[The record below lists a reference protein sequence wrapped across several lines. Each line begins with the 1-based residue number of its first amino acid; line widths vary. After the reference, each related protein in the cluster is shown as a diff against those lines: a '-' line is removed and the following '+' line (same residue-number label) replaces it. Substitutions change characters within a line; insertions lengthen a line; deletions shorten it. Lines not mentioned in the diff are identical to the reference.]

1 MSRTPVNRPR
11 RPAAPV
17 LAAIRALLPALP
29 VLALAL
35 AAAACDPARQQSP
48 APAPAPAPAPPS
60 SAASPAPAA
69 AEQRAGVTSDLK
81 SDEDLRLL
89 PAVAVRDGDRWRVDL
104 RAWVFEPEEGSWR
117 RGAAVEA
124 LVAALELPP
133 GSEANDV
140 FRKRARAFLVDNE
153 SGKRV
158 VVRIGT
164 KEHVLGVTGANGHSE
179 TTLHLDDADLPAPLT
194 PVTAVLRPGDA
205 RSFTGTIV
213 RLDATGLSVVSDV
226 DDTIKISEVRDKQ
239 RLLERTFLKEFEPV
253 PAMAAAYQRWAAAG
267 ATFHYLSASPWQLYD
282 ALVEFTGAAGFPAG
296 SMHLKLFR
304 PKDSSFFSLFQDP
317 REYKAPL
324 LRALLRGA
332 PGRRFVLVGD
342 SGEMDP
348 EVYAAAYREFPDQ
361 VVAIY
366 IRDVTDE
373 GRDAPR
379 YRTVFAGVPEARWQI
394 FTDPAELPPTLP

>member
-1 MSRTPVNRPR
+1 MRS
-11 RPAAPV
+11 
-17 LAAIRALLPALP
+17 LLPAL
-29 VLALAL
+29 ALTL
-35 AAAACDPARQQSP
+35 AACDPARQK
-48 APAPAPAPAPPS
+48 APEPEATTPAPAPP
-60 SAASPAPAA
+60 AAPT
-69 AEQRAGVTSDLK
+69 GLTSNLK

-89 PAVAVRDGDRWRVDL
+89 PAVAVRDGDGWRVDL

-124 LVAALELPP
+124 LVSALELPP
-133 GSEANDV
+133 GSEANEV

-158 VVRIGT
+158 VVRISA
-164 KEHVLGVTGANGHSE
+164 KEHVLEVTGANGHSE
-179 TTLHLDDADLPAPLT
+179 TTLHLEDADLPAVST
-194 PVTAVLRPGDA
+194 PVIAVLQPGDA

-213 RLDATGLSVVSDV
+213 RLDATGVSVVSDV

-239 RLLERTFLKEFEPV
+239 RLLARTFLKEFEAV

-267 ATFHYLSASPWQLYD
+267 AAFHYLSASPWQLYD
-282 ALVEFTGAAGFPAG
+282 ALLDFTGAAGFPAG
-296 SMHLKLFR
+296 SLHLKLFR

-324 LRALLRGA
+324 LRMLLRDA

-348 EVYAAAYREFPDQ
+348 EVYGDAYREFPDQ

-379 YRTVFAGVPEARWQI
+379 YRTAFAGVPEARWQI
-394 FTDPAELPPTLP
+394 FADAAALPPTLP

>member
-1 MSRTPVNRPR
+1 MPR
-11 RPAAPV
+11 HASAPARLPAAPV
-17 LAAIRALLPALP
+17 LAAIRALLPLS
-29 VLALAL
+29 VLALF
-35 AAAACDPARQQSP
+35 AATACDPARQQSP
-48 APAPAPAPAPPS
+48 APAPAPAPAPT
-60 SAASPAPAA
+60 AAPT
-69 AEQRAGVTSDLK
+69 GLTSNLK

-89 PAVAVRDGDRWRVDL
+89 PAVAVRDGDGWRVDL

-124 LVAALELPP
+124 LVSALELPP
-133 GSEANDV
+133 GSEANEV

-153 SGKRV
+153 SGKRI
-158 VVRIGT
+158 VVRISS
-164 KEHVLGVTGANGHSE
+164 KEHVLEVTGANGHSE
-179 TTLHLDDADLPAPLT
+179 TTLHLEGADLPAAST
-194 PVTAVLRPGDA
+194 PVTAVLQPGDA

-213 RLDATGLSVVSDV
+213 RLDAAGISVVSDV

-239 RLLERTFLKEFEPV
+239 RLLERTFLKEFEAV

-267 ATFHYLSASPWQLYD
+267 AAFHYLSASPWQLYD
-282 ALVEFTGAAGFPAG
+282 ALLEFTGAAGFPAG

-324 LRALLRGA
+324 LRMLLRGA

-348 EVYAAAYREFPDQ
+348 EVYGDAYREFPDQ

-379 YRTVFAGVPEARWQI
+379 YRTAFAGVPEARWQI
-394 FTDPAELPPTLP
+394 FVDAAALPPTLP